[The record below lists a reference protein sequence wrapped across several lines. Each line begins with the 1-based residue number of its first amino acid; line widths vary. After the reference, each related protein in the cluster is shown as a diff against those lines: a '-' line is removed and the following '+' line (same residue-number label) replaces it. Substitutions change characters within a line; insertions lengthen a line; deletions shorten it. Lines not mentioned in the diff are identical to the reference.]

1 MLIPITGTSLVRDTE
16 SMALINRDVS
26 GLQDYKVKRK
36 FAESQKEQINNVEA
50 EINNIKND
58 ISDIKKLMVKLL
70 EKG

>member
-1 MLIPITGTSLVRDTE
+1 MLIPITGTNLVRDTE
-16 SMALINRDVS
+16 SMALINRDIS
-26 GLQDYKVKRK
+26 GLQDYKAKRK
-36 FAESQKEQINNVEA
+36 YAESQREQINNVEV